1 MEKEN
6 NNQIVS
12 FDKALATAK
21 SAKEVLALPEVIR
34 RTVQAYNTMSG
45 RKDGESKYQL
55 ERDALLEIV
64 YQKPELRAAPAWC
77 YFKVINKVMHNNWS
91 LRDGQVYLQ
100 PVKRGDDIVDI
111 KADPSPALRR
121 AMLEAMPTV
130 KKAPQAQVVL
140 KGDLFIYN
148 KLDEII
154 LKHET
159 TDKSVTDLKLDNI
172 LYSYQRIKW
181 TDGTVSDVVV
191 PHDDLVKAKSK
202 SKIKSQDSG
211 LWNDFPGEAAKKTAT
226 NRAFRLYHKYPDN
239 SVVFDDEEDVTETS
253 HVDVTPEYTSETTQS
268 QEHVDT
274 DTGEVTEQ
282 QPEVKI
288 EKTDK
293 TVKDKKEKKQY
304 DLLND

>member
-1 MEKEN
+1 MAEQEN

-34 RTVQAYNTMSG
+34 RTVQAYNAMSG

-64 YQKPELRAAPAWC
+64 YQKPELRSAPAWC
-77 YFKVINKVMHNNWS
+77 YYKVINKVMHNNWS

-121 AMLEAMPTV
+121 AMLEAMPTI

-140 KGDLFIYN
+140 KGDVFIYN

-159 TDKSVTDLKLDNI
+159 TDKSATDLKLDNI

-181 TDGTVSDVVV
+181 ADGTVSDVVV

-202 SKIKSQDSG
+202 SKIKSQDAG
-211 LWNDFPGEAAKKTAT
+211 LWADFPGEAAKKTAT

-239 SVVFDDEEDVTETS
+239 SVVFDDDTNTEIADTAHEDVTS
-253 HVDVTPEYTSETTQS
+253 EYVNEDAQTQS
-268 QEHVDT
+268 QEHVDEN
-274 DTGEVTEQ
+274 TGEVTQITPTE
-282 QPEVKI
+282 EVK
-288 EKTDK
+288 EPKKT
-293 TVKDKKEKKQY
+293 KKQL
-304 DLLND
+304 DLM